1 MSGAFEDQFKDYMS
15 AIMAV
20 HSKYSSKKVHDKA
33 VEISNDVVSTV
44 FNAIQQLNP
53 SIMSVINSVNFVPI
67 TDAFVAQYKTKKVA
81 KKVAKSLNVYTS
93 IFIPIVRKVAEPILK
108 QWDIE
113 EPDVVYNRITSIN
126 SIASKI
132 YKNLTDKSKYTDTY
146 EYHPDTVEGDGKTKI
161 KGVIVATVSNPD
173 DFDALAEQ
181 YGEMIKT
188 LMEDKVAIQEEL
200 KDLPDDQIKEKKAT
214 LIQEFMSQHEEMYS
228 MIDDYIAS
236 FMDNY
241 RDVLKEMCIDK
252 PAKKSKKAATKVAK
266 AEESI
271 NMDESDEG
279 IDMNGNPQTF
289 FLPPPAQIV
298 EEQQPVNDTPEVFN
312 IPAAPILPP
321 EQPATPKQLPIIKP
335 AEQPPAPV
343 TRKTRKTTTTKK
355 TSARKN

>member
-1 MSGAFEDQFKDYMS
+1 MSGSFEDQFKDYMS

-33 VEISNDVVSTV
+33 VEISNDVTSIV
-44 FNAIQQLNP
+44 FDAIQQLNP
-53 SIMSVINSVNFVPI
+53 NVMSTINSVELVPI

-146 EYHPDTVEGDGKTKI
+146 EYQPDTVEGKT
-161 KGVIVATVSNPD
+161 KGVIVATVSDPSG
-173 DFDALAEQ
+173 FDALAEQ

-200 KDLPDDQIKEKKAT
+200 KDLPDDQIKEKKAV
-214 LIQEFMSQHEEMYS
+214 LIQDFMSQHENEYS
-228 MIDDYIAS
+228 MINDYIMT

-252 PAKKSKKAATKVAK
+252 PAKKSKKTTASVDQEA
-266 AEESI
+266 I

-279 IDMNGNPQTF
+279 IDMNGNPRTF
-289 FLPPPAQIV
+289 FLTPPAQLV
-298 EEQQPVNDTPEVFN
+298 EEQEPVDDTPEIFD
-312 IPAAPILPP
+312 IPVAPVLPP
-321 EQPATPKQLPIIKP
+321 EKPATPKQLPIIKP

-343 TRKTRKTTTTKK
+343 VKRSRKTTTTKK
-355 TSARKN
+355 TSTTRKN

>member
-1 MSGAFEDQFKDYMS
+1 MSGAFEDQFKNYMS

-33 VEISNDVVSTV
+33 VDISNDVVSTV
-44 FNAIQQLNP
+44 FSAIQQLNP

-67 TDAFVAQYKTKKVA
+67 TDAFVAQYKNKKVA

-132 YKNLTDKSKYTDTY
+132 YKNLTDKDKYTDTY
-146 EYHPDTVEGDGKTKI
+146 EYQPDTTEGKT

-181 YGEMIKT
+181 YGEMVKT

-200 KDLPDDQIKEKKAT
+200 KDLPDDQIKQKKAE

-252 PAKKSKKAATKVAK
+252 PAKKSKKTAAKK
-266 AEESI
+266 EENI

-279 IDMNGNPQTF
+279 IDMNGNPQAF
-289 FLPPPAQIV
+289 FLPPPAQMV
-298 EEQQPVNDTPEVFN
+298 EEQQPVNDTPEAFN
-312 IPAAPILPP
+312 IPVAPILPP
-321 EQPATPKQLPIIKP
+321 EQPAAPKQLPIIKP